1 MKIKK
6 AIEIAQQVIELAEE
20 KDWSEEELVKA
31 IRLLHSEFEELRRSI
46 EFT

>member
-1 MKIKK
+1 MEIKEVLGR
-6 AIEIAQQVIELAEE
+6 ANEIVKLAR
-20 KDWSEEELVKA
+20 KMGWSEEELAKA